1 MKRMRIFVLVDLWR
15 RAKEKMQAVAR
26 RAATEERA
34 KMLVWSNMGRLPS
47 FGSLWMDIGQA
58 MASDENWV

>member
-1 MKRMRIFVLVDLWR
+1 MRIFVLFDLWR

-34 KMLVWSNMGRLPS
+34 KMLHVVEYGATFQLRQPVD
-47 FGSLWMDIGQA
+47 GH
-58 MASDENWV
+58 

>member
-1 MKRMRIFVLVDLWR
+1 MKRMRIFVLVDLW

-34 KMLVWSNMGRLPS
+34 NMLVWSNMG
-47 FGSLWMDIGQA
+47 
-58 MASDENWV
+58 